1 MQHLSRYRL
10 IGLVL
15 ALIVALP
22 LSLHYAFAAD
32 ADLQQY
38 NGSAVWSADLTT
50 ASTLLPRDGKRITAD
65 SNAVGSAPVNRSLK
79 QIKDLLIGIHQ
90 GIFGIGT
97 ATRRTVKSLE
107 ADGTGGAVSTLLAGG
122 IASNTANDRS
132 LMTPTDVSVFKISPT
147 GGQTKM
153 TKGAIIFTNVADGG
167 GNPARTVGVINKV
180 LPLNT
185 VKAWLNAATDGAGG
199 VTITDGFN
207 ITSCTVIDNV
217 TVDCQLASSLA
228 DTNGLIQATT
238 AFGHDIQCSLSAV
251 NTIHCQF
258 FDRGTMTQNCQTLA
272 APNNCVLKLT
282 VLGRQTS

>member
-107 ADGTGGAVSTLLAGG
+107 ADGTGGNVSTLLAGG
-122 IASNTANDRS
+122 IASTSPTDRS
-132 LMTPTDVSVFKISPT
+132 LMTPTDVAVFGRT
-147 GGQTKM
+147 AGGGETKM
-153 TKGAIIFTNVADGG
+153 TKGAIVFTNTVDGA
-167 GNPARTVGVINKV
+167 GNPARTTPVNNQVRPINIA
-180 LPLNT
+180 
-185 VKAWLNAATDGAGG
+185 KAWINAITDGAGA
-199 VTITDGFN
+199 VTIADGYN
-207 ITSCTVIDNV
+207 LTSCAVIDNN
-217 TVDCQLASSLA
+217 TVNCTLALTLDSVNAVAVASTDL
-228 DTNGLIQATT
+228 
-238 AFGHDIQCSLSAV
+238 GHDIDCKMLSTSVLQCD
-251 NTIHCQF
+251 F
-258 FDRGTMTQNCQTLA
+258 FDRGAMSQNCLTGGG
-272 APNNCVLKLT
+272 PNRCDLRV
-282 VLGRQTS
+282 VVFGRQTS

>member
-50 ASTLLPRDGKRITAD
+50 ASTLLPRNGKRITAD

-107 ADGTGGAVSTLLAGG
+107 ADGTGGAISTLLPNG
-122 IASNTANDRS
+122 IASTSMSNRA
-132 LMTPTDVSVFKISPT
+132 LMTPTDVSVFGIGFI
-147 GGQTKM
+147 GGQSLLD
-153 TKGAIIFTNVADGG
+153 KGKLVWTNVTDGG
-167 GNPARTVGVINKV
+167 GNPLKTAPISNTA
-180 LPLNT
+180 LPLNQAKVWAT
-185 VKAWLNAATDGAGG
+185 INTSMGSIFLTDGMNVTSVAIGPGNKITINFASVFANALYACLAPAAVG
-199 VTITDGFN
+199 VGPTSITG
-207 ITSCTVIDNV
+207 VIDP
-217 TVDCQLASSLA
+217 A
-228 DTNGLIQATT
+228 D
-238 AFGHDIQCSLSAV
+238 
-251 NTIHCQF
+251 
-258 FDRGTMTQNCQTLA
+258 
-272 APNNCVLKLT
+272 KLT
-282 VLGRQTS
+282 GSVKITYGVNPAVTDFEQTIVCYGRQTS

>member
-107 ADGTGGAVSTLLAGG
+107 ADGTGGNVSTLLAGG
-122 IASNTANDRS
+122 IASTSMTDRS
-132 LMTPTDVSVFKISPT
+132 LMTPTDLSVFAISPT
-147 GGQTKM
+147 GGQSLLD
-153 TKGAIIFTNVADGG
+153 KGRLKWTNVADGG
-167 GNPARTVGVINKV
+167 GNPLKTAPISNTA
-180 LPLNT
+180 LPLNQAK
-185 VKAWLNAATDGAGG
+185 VWATINTSTGS
-199 VTITDGFN
+199 IFLTDGFN
-207 ITSCTVIDNV
+207 VTSVAIGPGNKITINFASVFANTLYACLAPAAVGVGLTAIVGLVDPADKLAGSVKITYGVNPAV
-217 TVDCQLASSLA
+217 TDFEQ
-228 DTNGLIQATT
+228 
-238 AFGHDIQCSLSAV
+238 
-251 NTIHCQF
+251 TIVCY
-258 FDRGTMTQNCQTLA
+258 
-272 APNNCVLKLT
+272 
-282 VLGRQTS
+282 GRQTS